1 MKFYVY
7 DNRSGKM
14 QKISRKA
21 LFEAVGQ
28 DRINYIERESK
39 QALAD
44 DPMVEIEFMIH
55 WEHRTQS
62 LVVRA

>member
-14 QKISRKA
+14 TKISRKA
-21 LFEAVGQ
+21 LLEAVGQ
-28 DRINYIERESK
+28 DRLNYIERETR

-44 DPMVEIEFMIH
+44 DPLEEIEFMIH